1 MRKALIATLVTI
13 TLAIGGS
20 YIAAPMVAASAAGQ
34 VLTGVDSA
42 NTGATGS
49 LKSNIKRITNVLL
62 FILGAIAVIVIVIGG
77 FMYATSAGDAQKAKT
92 AKDMILYAAIGIV
105 VAMLAF
111 AIVQFVTTQF

>member
-1 MRKALIATLVTI
+1 MRKSLIAALALITI
-13 TLAIGGS
+13 AIGGS
-20 YIAAPMVAASAAGQ
+20 FLATPGVCASAADDA
-34 VLTGVDSA
+34 LSGVNSA
-42 NTGATGS
+42 NTGATGN
-49 LKSNIKRITNVLL
+49 LQSNIKRITNILL
-62 FILGAIAVIVIVIGG
+62 YILGAIAVIVIVIGG